1 MCPAFS
7 FGLHRSAK
15 KRRKIK
21 MKALGK
27 VKTVGM
33 AALALGMTLA
43 MATGSSAQT
52 GRDSPQQNNG
62 TMGSDGQK
70 GGSMGQKGSTTQM
83 QNGNMQKGNMGSS
96 GTMNK

>member
-1 MCPAFS
+1 VPRVLVWS
-7 FGLHRSAK
+7 SSISK
-15 KRRKIK
+15 KKKTK

-27 VKTVGM
+27 VKAVGM
-33 AALALGMTLA
+33 AALVLGMTLA

-62 TMGSDGQK
+62 TTMGAEGQK

-96 GTMNK
+96 GAMNK